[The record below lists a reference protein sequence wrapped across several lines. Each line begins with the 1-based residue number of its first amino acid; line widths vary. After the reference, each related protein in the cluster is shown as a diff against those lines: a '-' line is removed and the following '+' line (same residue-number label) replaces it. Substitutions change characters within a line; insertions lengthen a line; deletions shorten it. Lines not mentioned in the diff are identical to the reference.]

1 MYQSGYRGHVKPGAL
16 EVLAW
21 ALPGVVVL
29 LLGVGLAARARRAG
43 EATTGARRAARVGL
57 TLVAVGVL
65 FGATL
70 PLVVRGQ
77 GPLGPFFFGLG
88 LLPLWYLW
96 ARPRERES

>member
-1 MYQSGYRGHVKPGAL
+1 
-16 EVLAW
+16 
-21 ALPGVVVL
+21 
-29 LLGVGLAARARRAG
+29 
-43 EATTGARRAARVGL
+43 
-57 TLVAVGVL
+57 VAVGVL